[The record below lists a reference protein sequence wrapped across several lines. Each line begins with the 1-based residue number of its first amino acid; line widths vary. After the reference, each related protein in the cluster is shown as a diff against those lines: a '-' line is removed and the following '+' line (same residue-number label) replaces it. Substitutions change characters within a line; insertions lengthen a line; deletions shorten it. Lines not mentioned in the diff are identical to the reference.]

1 MRRFLAFVVAAVVAF
16 SGFGA
21 LKWLSTEYDFGTFR
35 EKDGLRHGAVS
46 FVNTG
51 TEPTVINSVR
61 TSCGCTAAR
70 WPEGEIAPG
79 DTATV
84 RFSYNPAGRPG
95 RFEKTVRIYTGEGN
109 NLTTIR
115 IFGNVIPDSATLAAT
130 YPYSAG
136 PLHVSARSVMLGQL
150 DYGKPRSG
158 FIYVFNAGHSP
169 LRLSWGK
176 LPEPIT
182 SGMSS
187 DTVPPGNSAGLG
199 LYYNSRAETELGPHQ
214 YNLTLMA
221 SDGVRSY
228 EMPVELTVN
237 LIPVVNITAEEAAEG
252 ARLDI
257 REKIDCIGT
266 VRAGRATGF
275 RFELSNG
282 GNSPLVISRVYS
294 RDQNIR
300 LKKYPRTVRPGAK
313 ATIEGSYTPS
323 ESDASG
329 AFSKQ
334 ITILSNDPVHPVE
347 NVRVTGIADSH
358 K

>member
-1 MRRFLAFVVAAVVAF
+1 MRRCLAFYVTAGMALSGCAAVN
-16 SGFGA
+16 
-21 LKWLSTEYDFGTFR
+21 WLSKEYDFGTFK

-61 TSCGCTAAR
+61 TSCGCTDAR

-95 RFEKTVRIYTGEGN
+95 RFEKTVRIYIGEAN
-109 NLTTIR
+109 DLTAIR

-158 FIYVFNAGHSP
+158 FIYVFNAGESP
-169 LRLSWGK
+169 LRLSWGR
-176 LPEPIT
+176 LPEPVT
-182 SGMSS
+182 SGMSG
-187 DTVPPGNSAGLG
+187 DTVHPGSSAALG

-214 YNLTLMA
+214 YNLTLTA
-221 SDGVRSY
+221 SDGARSY
-228 EMPVELTVN
+228 EIPVELTVN
-237 LIPVVNITAEEAAEG
+237 LIPVVNLTAEEVAEG

-257 REKIDCIGT
+257 RENIDCLGT
-266 VRAGRATGF
+266 VRAGRAAKF

-282 GNSPLVISRVYS
+282 GNSPLIINRVYS
-294 RDQNIR
+294 RDPNIR
-300 LKKYPRTVRPGAK
+300 LKKYPRTIRPGAK
-313 ATIEGSYTPS
+313 AAIEGSYTPAAN
-323 ESDASG
+323 DTSG

-334 ITILSNDPVHPVE
+334 ITILSNDPIHPVE
-347 NVRVTGIADSH
+347 NVRVTGIADS
-358 K
+358 